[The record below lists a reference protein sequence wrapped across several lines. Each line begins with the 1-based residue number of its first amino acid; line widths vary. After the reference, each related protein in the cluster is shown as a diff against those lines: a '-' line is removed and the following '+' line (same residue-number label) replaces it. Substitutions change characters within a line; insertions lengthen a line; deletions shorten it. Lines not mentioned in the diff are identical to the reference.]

1 VAENSS
7 FLFIFW
13 YNTQDMGENMKRIAP
28 TIEMQDI
35 HQEWFAV
42 LQKKVLHISPDAN
55 EQWKCILQHT
65 NNLGRLKVVLQH
77 NPPLSAMAEFFAG
90 CVPAQAPQA
99 LLILDTYKHKLID
112 ELRRTPTLAQLSGL
126 GALDPMLAWDVWNLH
141 KDLWRKYI
149 TYGGVLLEEGR
160 PITSLKILLL
170 DNLPA
175 LIDVIPTAHLSCE
188 QTKQLLH
195 EVCANYEKSL
205 PHSGRKNLNNLSRC
219 AKALLRT
226 LPKKEREAVLS
237 APPYPEGTWDDLL
250 TKKPLVK
257 PVSKPVVVA
266 PVACSTEEA
275 QQLRKATL
283 SRPQIQRIVAS
294 SLSVEFIG
302 KNGWTL
308 LQQVVAEKHFSS
320 LPLVLSQKPNMNVRT
335 AGGDTVCHRAAAAEP
350 RALKMLLEAGANPWL
365 KNDMGDD
372 ALNVALRWLNA
383 KNVRVLLNHPGF
395 DPTNPYYM
403 MELMSVSPFIK
414 DYQEKMVDIFNLLV
428 EKNVSMDWSN
438 AEYANC
444 LELLERNTLYG
455 NTPVLTVFKRM
466 WDQVLA
472 HKQALSI
479 EQHVE
484 QKEPS
489 APAPVRKI

>member
-1 VAENSS
+1 
-7 FLFIFW
+7 
-13 YNTQDMGENMKRIAP
+13 MKRVAP
-28 TIEMQDI
+28 TIDMHDI
-35 HQEWFAV
+35 HQEWFTV
-42 LQKKVLHISPDAN
+42 LQKKVANISPDAN
-55 EQWKCILQHT
+55 EQWKCILQNT
-65 NNLGRLKVVLQH
+65 DNLGRLKVVLQH
-77 NPPLSAMAEFFAG
+77 NPPLSAIAEFFAG
-90 CVPAQAPQA
+90 CVLPTQAPQA
-99 LLILDTYKHKLID
+99 LLILDTYKHKLMD
-112 ELRRTPTLAQLSGL
+112 ELRRTPRLAQVSGL

-141 KDLWRKYI
+141 KDLWRKYT

-188 QTKQLLH
+188 QTKQLLR

-219 AKALLRT
+219 AKTLLRT
-226 LPKKEREAVLS
+226 LPKKERDTVLS

-250 TKKPLVK
+250 TKEPLVK
-257 PVSKPVVVA
+257 SVSKPVGVA
-266 PVACSTEEA
+266 PVACSSEEA

-283 SRPQIQRIVAS
+283 SRAHIQRVVAS

-335 AGGDTVCHRAAAAEP
+335 AGGDTVCHRAAPAEP

-365 KNDMGDD
+365 KNDNGED
-372 ALNVALRWLNA
+372 ALNVALKWLNA
-383 KNVRVLLNHPGF
+383 KNVRILLNHPEF

-403 MELMSVSPFIK
+403 VELMSVTPFIK
-414 DYQEKMVDIFNLLV
+414 NYEEKMIEVFNLLV

-438 AEYANC
+438 AEYPNC
-444 LELLERNTLYG
+444 LELLKRNTLYG
-455 NTPVLTVFKRM
+455 TTHLVAVFTRV

-472 HKQALSI
+472 HKQALTL
-479 EQHVE
+479 EQQLE
-484 QKEPS
+484 QNEPNT
-489 APAPVRKI
+489 PAPTRKL